1 MSTLQLVGKFSANV
15 LGGEASGDVGMM
27 DYLTDVIKCTL
38 HTTTWVPNVDTN
50 EAFADA
56 TNELGTANGYTANGI
71 TIAGKT
77 VVYTAAGGI
86 TTFDMDDTTV
96 TWTASGAGLVFRWA
110 VFHDDTVTV
119 GPPIKPLLGYI
130 DCDPGAAGN
139 ITIGAGNTFGITTG
153 ASGLFTGTVTG
164 A

>member
-1 MSTLQLVGKFSANV
+1 MSTLQLYGKFAANI
-15 LGGEASGDVGMM
+15 LGGEAAGDVGMS
-27 DYLTDVIKCTL
+27 DYLSNAIRATL
-38 HTTTWVPNVDTN
+38 HTTTYAPDVDAN

-71 TIAGKT
+71 AIAGKT

-96 TWTASGAGLVFRWA
+96 TWTASGAGLVFRYV
-110 VFHDDTVTV
+110 VFHDDTVAT
-119 GPPIKPLLGYI
+119 GPPIKPLYGYI
-130 DCDPGAAGN
+130 DCTGGGNLTIAAGN
-139 ITIGAGNTFGITTG
+139 IFTVTTG

>member
-1 MSTLQLVGKFSANV
+1 MSTLQLYGKFAANI
-15 LGGEASGDVGMM
+15 LGGEASGDVGMS
-27 DYLTDVIKCTL
+27 DYLTNSIRCTL
-38 HTTTWVPNVDTN
+38 HTATYSPNTDTH

-71 TIAGKT
+71 AIAGKT
-77 VVYTAAGGI
+77 VVYAASGI

-96 TWTASGAGLVFRWA
+96 VWNVVTADLVFRYA

-119 GPPIKPLLGYI
+119 GPPIKPLYGYI
-130 DCDPGAAGN
+130 DCGAQTITPGN
-139 ITIGAGNTFGITTG
+139 SFTITTG

>member
-1 MSTLQLVGKFSANV
+1 MSTLQLYGKFAANI
-15 LGGEASGDVGMM
+15 LGGEAAGDAAMS
-27 DYLTDVIKCTL
+27 DYLSNSIRATL
-38 HTTTWVPNVDTN
+38 HNNTYVPNVDTD

-71 TIAGKT
+71 AIAGKT

-86 TTFDMDDTTV
+86 TTFSMDSTTV
-96 TWTASGAGLVFRWA
+96 TWTATGAGLTFRYI
-110 VFHDDTVTV
+110 VFHDDSVTV
-119 GPPIKPLLGYI
+119 GPPIKPLYGYI
-130 DCDPGAAGN
+130 DYTGGGN
-139 ITIGAGNTFGITTG
+139 ITVPATGIILVTVT